1 MYHHQKYDPKSF
13 NLLNGAQVPFDISKL
28 KSLQVLDGMEGGGML
43 IKQLGHMT
51 QLTRLILTNVRDI
64 DEEDLCNWYLLRQ
77 VTRMKCYAWM
87 HCLHLLQLYFEC
99 VPNTLI
105 EGIRTKGSSDHSKV
119 KHVSDIVYLCGTD
132 SGWSSERL

>member
-64 DEEDLCNWYLLRQ
+64 DEEDLCMSIE
-77 VTRMKCYAWM
+77 RMK
-87 HCLHLLQLYFEC
+87 LLQLYFEC